1 MLCAKPCLLKQS
13 PHSVHDVHVRQE
25 SVTYEKDTKEGKY
38 IKNEKYE
45 QIQKIIES
53 EGQPEEGHTF
63 GDLFIHSL
71 IETIEFVLGTI
82 SNTASYLRL
91 WALSLAH
98 SQLAAV
104 FLDQV
109 LGSYGFEL
117 DFGSW
122 IITGFVVSTFVNQFL
137 LGLGWVYYLV
147 QLDLRSLDV
156 HGYP

>member
-1 MLCAKPCLLKQS
+1 MLYVKPCLLKKS

-25 SVTYEKDTKEGKY
+25 SVTYEKDLSEGKY
-38 IKNEKYE
+38 VKNEKYE
-45 QIQKIIES
+45 AIQKIIES
-53 EGQPEEGHTF
+53 EGVPEESHSF

-117 DFGSW
+117 E
-122 IITGFVVSTFVNQFL
+122 
-137 LGLGWVYYLV
+137 LGGWVATGILV
-147 QLDLRSLDV
+147 ITFNFNIFI
-156 HGYP
+156 